1 MGSQS
6 PVTSVTVYSPTLTV
20 TPSLNKQ
27 RIEMQIAGD
36 ILLLLLVAV
45 TSVAAVSV
53 CPGEGGRYDN
63 DNNDLSNNDDTD
75 NDVGT
80 VTISVTTT
88 EHTGC
93 VPSSWR
99 MWTHARR

>member
-1 MGSQS
+1 
-6 PVTSVTVYSPTLTV
+6 
-20 TPSLNKQ
+20 
-27 RIEMQIAGD
+27 MQVAGD
-36 ILLLLLVAV
+36 FLLLLMVAV

-53 CPGEGGRYDN
+53 CPGEGGRCDK
-63 DNNDLSNNDDTD
+63 DNNDLYDDDNNDLYDNDVKD

-93 VPSSWR
+93 VPS
-99 MWTHARR
+99 